1 MKNEVIKFERYLTA
15 WGGCTSFK
23 YRKGGARLCS
33 QTVRRAVGLPKDTT
47 VMYAV
52 FSDKRSAND
61 FTITKR
67 RACGH
72 EVFGVDVN
80 YLFMGSARALIQR
93 MYQKGYHYVRI
104 EYDA

>member
-1 MKNEVIKFERYLTA
+1 
-15 WGGCTSFK
+15 
-23 YRKGGARLCS
+23 
-33 QTVRRAVGLPKDTT
+33 
-47 VMYAV
+47 MYAV

-67 RACGH
+67 RARGH